1 MNICAFLRLLYH
13 PWHIF
18 TSQIY
23 SVASSHFSFERNSS
37 MCYESAWKV
46 VLGLFSQLGLCRIH
60 DFLRAWIVY
69 AVGYLSYVN
78 PELPPRLY
86 CPTSKHRG
94 LKKTPLFPIL
104 QLDWLKKENGTD
116 FSNRQSAIMGLREAP
131 MGSDLSLHTITRR
144 YVARSKAN

>member
-104 QLDWLKKENGTD
+104 QLDWLKKKWYR
-116 FSNRQSAIMGLREAP
+116 FQQSSISNHGFERGSHGIRFIITHNYPEIRCSEQS
-131 MGSDLSLHTITRR
+131 
-144 YVARSKAN
+144 